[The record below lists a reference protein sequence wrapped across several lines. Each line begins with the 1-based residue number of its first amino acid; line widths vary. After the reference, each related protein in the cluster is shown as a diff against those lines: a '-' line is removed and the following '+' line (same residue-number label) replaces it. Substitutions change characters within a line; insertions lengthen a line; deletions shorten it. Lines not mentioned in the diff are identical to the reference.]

1 MPLEQFIKE
10 TVAATPHRK
19 VEGKKRLQKLVFL
32 LDQAGFESGASF
44 LLKDYGPFS
53 REVESAADIMS
64 VFGDLAEQPVQTG
77 YSNYIA
83 IEYSLPDTEGVSPSK
98 EMVDIVEFLDRF
110 RTVELEIAS
119 TIRFFEISGAS
130 RSEAV
135 DRTKQM
141 KPSKSTERVIS
152 AANSI
157 LSRI

>member
-10 TVAATPHRK
+10 TVAATPQRK
-19 VEGKKRLQKLVFL
+19 VEGKKRLQKLIFL
-32 LDQAGFESGASF
+32 LDQAGFKSGASF

-64 VFGDLAEQPVQTG
+64 IFGDLTEQPVKTG

-83 IEYSLPDTEGVSPSK
+83 IEYSLPDAESVSPSK
-98 EMVDIVEFLDRF
+98 EMIDIVGFLDRF

-119 TIRFFEISGAS
+119 TIRFFEVSGISK
-130 RSEAV
+130 SEAIR
-135 DRTKQM
+135 RTRQM
-141 KPSKSTERVIS
+141 KPSKSTERVIL
-152 AANSI
+152 AATSI